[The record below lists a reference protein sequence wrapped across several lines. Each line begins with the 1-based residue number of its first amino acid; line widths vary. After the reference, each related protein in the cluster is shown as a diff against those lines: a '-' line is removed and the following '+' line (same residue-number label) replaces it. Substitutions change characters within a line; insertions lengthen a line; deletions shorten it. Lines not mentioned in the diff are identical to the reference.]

1 MKNVHRSRTATDRSL
16 QQRYLCSEIR
26 RKYTQTWSDT
36 RRVFWYLGR
45 AFTVKRKINYVLIS
59 TKIIYTSDRVCLKKV
74 LKITFVPPERNK
86 TIEIDQFSAKNGKY
100 CRPLILYPISCLD
113 WQFRNRLVYR
123 KSLKTNSSFVIAL
136 CKIRL
141 KIFVP
146 GWHQYNLQLCLM
158 NFKKAKDL
166 KIEKYHEKREKKRK
180 KTQTRFTKIW
190 LIQRNFSPLRQ
201 SYQNWF
207 TRTKLVFNYSRYYVS
222 IYCNKC
228 PCFFY

>member
-45 AFTVKRKINYVLIS
+45 AFTVKRKINYALIS

-100 CRPLILYPISCLD
+100 CRPLILHPISCLD

-146 GWHQYNLQLCLM
+146 EWHQ
-158 NFKKAKDL
+158 
-166 KIEKYHEKREKKRK
+166 
-180 KTQTRFTKIW
+180 
-190 LIQRNFSPLRQ
+190 
-201 SYQNWF
+201 
-207 TRTKLVFNYSRYYVS
+207 
-222 IYCNKC
+222 
-228 PCFFY
+228 

>member
-1 MKNVHRSRTATDRSL
+1 MFTPCRWKNVHRSRTATDRSL

-36 RRVFWYLGR
+36 RRFFWYLGR
-45 AFTVKRKINYVLIS
+45 AFTVKRKSNYVLIS

-146 GWHQYNLQLCLM
+146 EWHQ
-158 NFKKAKDL
+158 
-166 KIEKYHEKREKKRK
+166 
-180 KTQTRFTKIW
+180 
-190 LIQRNFSPLRQ
+190 
-201 SYQNWF
+201 
-207 TRTKLVFNYSRYYVS
+207 
-222 IYCNKC
+222 
-228 PCFFY
+228 